1 MFSRGLLAAAM
12 AAAVCSP
19 AAADGYGAS
28 AITMRHLNLKAGEW
42 SGPVIEEEILT
53 GPRLFLRN
61 AGEAM
66 QVRDPDSL
74 ASSAMHKA

>member
-1 MFSRGLLAAAM
+1 
-12 AAAVCSP
+12 
-19 AAADGYGAS
+19 
-28 AITMRHLNLKAGEW
+28 MRHLNLKAGEW

-66 QVRDPDSL
+66 QVRGPDSL